1 MKLKISFHLLAQL
14 MYDLEPLF
22 WDKLKLRLKMIIGK
36 ALFVEKI
43 WIFVSILGSAGQLQ
57 EI

>member
-1 MKLKISFHLLAQL
+1 

-43 WIFVSILGSAGQLQ
+43 WTFVSILGSAGQLQ

>member
-1 MKLKISFHLLAQL
+1 